1 MVKALLGPRWVEL
14 ALRNYSWDAKM
25 RACAR
30 YATRAMSK
38 GRRWDASEIK
48 SCPTPWEL
56 NQFAAYSA
64 VFQDGPQAEMPDQ
77 VVLSIIN
84 VFRDRPP
91 SRKMVS
97 LEDIKRFLSFETA
110 MVQFPY
116 QQDAILIFFRY
127 RYLLSFVDL
136 SHGIDMPA
144 IFRKTFAVDYPDV
157 AAFAMVAHLAAASGQ
172 HWQLFL
178 QDFCRKHKCHP
189 SARFFEII
197 ELFSIDRE
205 EYARKQ
211 SALFSFSS
219 DGPANAENLMEIYP
233 FLRMGN
239 ARFLPLP
246 YLLNQATTRH
256 LFDRLMDANG
266 DLRSQ
271 VGRWVM
277 EPYVQWLFRRC
288 GCYDSVGGSFRY
300 KIFGRDLDSP
310 DVIVQHDGTT
320 VFVEVKLAEA
330 PVGLR
335 QADKATVE
343 KTLELTAKFVHQ
355 LYLRMSEICGGNAKP
370 DMGARWDRAFG
381 LVVVHEDSYAV
392 REDIYL
398 RCFERHPELS
408 EKDREL
414 IRRRIS
420 LVGLYS
426 VEQFCYC
433 HCNIIPALESRMR
446 DAAGSESILLDTDF
460 LKGGNADYPFDE
472 GFIPLA
478 REIPWRLFEPD

>member
-1 MVKALLGPRWVEL
+1 
-14 ALRNYSWDAKM
+14 
-25 RACAR
+25 
-30 YATRAMSK
+30 
-38 GRRWDASEIK
+38 
-48 SCPTPWEL
+48 
-56 NQFAAYSA
+56 
-64 VFQDGPQAEMPDQ
+64 
-77 VVLSIIN
+77 
-84 VFRDRPP
+84 
-91 SRKMVS
+91 
-97 LEDIKRFLSFETA
+97 
-110 MVQFPY
+110 
-116 QQDAILIFFRY
+116 
-127 RYLLSFVDL
+127 
-136 SHGIDMPA
+136 
-144 IFRKTFAVDYPDV
+144 
-157 AAFAMVAHLAAASGQ
+157 
-172 HWQLFL
+172 
-178 QDFCRKHKCHP
+178 
-189 SARFFEII
+189 
-197 ELFSIDRE
+197 
-205 EYARKQ
+205 
-211 SALFSFSS
+211 
-219 DGPANAENLMEIYP
+219 
-233 FLRMGN
+233 
-239 ARFLPLP
+239 
-246 YLLNQATTRH
+246 
-256 LFDRLMDANG
+256 
-266 DLRSQ
+266 
-271 VGRWVM
+271 M

-355 LYLRMSEICGGNAKP
+355 WFLRRSGICGGNATP

-398 RCFERHPELS
+398 RCFERHPELP

-433 HCNIIPALESRMR
+433 HRNIIPALESRMH
-446 DAAGSESILLDTDF
+446 DAVGSESILLDTDF

-472 GFIPLA
+472 EFIPLA
-478 REIPWRLFEPD
+478 HEIPRRLFAPD